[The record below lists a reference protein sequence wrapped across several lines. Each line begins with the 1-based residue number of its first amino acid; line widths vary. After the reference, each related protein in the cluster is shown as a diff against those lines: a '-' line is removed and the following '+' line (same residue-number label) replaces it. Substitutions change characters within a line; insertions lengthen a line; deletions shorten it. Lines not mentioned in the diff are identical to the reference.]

1 MGNCSLRISRFLAEA
16 EDTEVEVG
24 VGDLKAVVGW
34 PEVIDGGL
42 DIVEAGDGGSCGE
55 AGMEAPKCL
64 VSFI

>member
-1 MGNCSLRISRFLAEA
+1 MSRCLAWAAAAA

-24 VGDLKAVVGW
+24 VGDLKDVVGW
-34 PEVIDGGL
+34 QEVIEGL
-42 DIVEAGDGGSCGE
+42 DIDIVEAGEGGSCGE